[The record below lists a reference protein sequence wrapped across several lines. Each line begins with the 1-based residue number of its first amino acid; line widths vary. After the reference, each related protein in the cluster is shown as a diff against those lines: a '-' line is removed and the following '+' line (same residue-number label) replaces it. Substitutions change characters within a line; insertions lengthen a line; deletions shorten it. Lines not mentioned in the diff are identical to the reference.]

1 MTGYNRSIF
10 TSGTT
15 TYTDIDM
22 SFLASPTTGDIR
34 KKSDEA
40 AIKQSLT
47 NLLYTNFGER
57 PFRPGIGG
65 NLGDQLF
72 EPLDQITRSQLD
84 YAIRT
89 TINNW
94 EPRIQIEALVIND
107 KPDQNALEVTLKYS
121 MLNIIAPAT
130 ISILLKR
137 TR

>member
-1 MTGYNRSIF
+1 MAGYNRSIF

-22 SFLASPTTGDIR
+22 SMLASPMTGDIR

-47 NLLYTNFGER
+47 NLLYTNFGEK
-57 PFRPGIGG
+57 PFRPGVGS
-65 NLGDQLF
+65 NLGDLLF
-72 EPLDQITRSQLD
+72 EQLDEITRNQLD
-84 YAIRT
+84 YSIRT

-94 EPRIQIEALVIND
+94 EPRIEILNLLIND
-107 KPDQNALEVTLKYS
+107 KPDQNTLEITLKYS

-130 ISILLKR
+130 VTILINR